1 MSIDPFFQHKAFDP
15 ETVEVMSI
23 AFDSV
28 CADLRLIDETHGMAE
43 VVARRI
49 VELAA
54 DGKYRDPN
62 DLRAAVLA
70 SFKRG
75 E

>member
-1 MSIDPFFQHKAFDP
+1 MAIDPFFHQKAFDP
-15 ETVEVMSI
+15 ETVEVMST
-23 AFDSV
+23 AFESV
-28 CADLRLIDETHGMAE
+28 CADLRLTDDTHGMAE

-54 DGKYRDPN
+54 NGKYRDPN
-62 DLRAAVLA
+62 ELRAAVLA